1 VIIYRKEEVLML
13 EKEKIEE
20 IEEIISKSSAGK
32 NLESKV
38 SEFLEKLVEK
48 IQSKKEKKD
57 ESQAKN

>member
-1 VIIYRKEEVLML
+1 ML

-20 IEEIISKSSAGK
+20 IEEIISKSSVGK

-48 IQSKKEKKD
+48 IQSKKEEKD
-57 ESQAKN
+57 ESQVKN

>member
-1 VIIYRKEEVLML
+1 ML
-13 EKEKIEE
+13 EKEKIKE

-48 IQSKKEKKD
+48 IQRKKEEKD